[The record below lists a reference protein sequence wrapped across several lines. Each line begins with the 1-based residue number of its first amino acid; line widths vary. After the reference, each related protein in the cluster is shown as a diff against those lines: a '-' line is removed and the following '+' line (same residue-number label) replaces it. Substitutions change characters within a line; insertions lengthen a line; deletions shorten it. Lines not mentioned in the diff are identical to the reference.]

1 VVHDNFPAGV
11 IITKGLGGNGCESF
25 VLAHFHLFIPR
36 PAVGSPAVGSPAV
49 GSPVGG
55 SPLIEIEARVV
66 QRGVPHGLEGTALD
80 PRQVY
85 DPWRRWE
92 RDEDEEP
99 WKPPQD
105 EKEVTLRVRVGNKE
119 IERTYFRKDADRAIK
134 AINFA
139 NKTKDQI
146 SVTIDKI
153 KDTTQKAGVSFKG
166 FRKKKDE
173 DSEDKE

>member
-1 VVHDNFPAGV
+1 MVHENFPAGV

-25 VLAHFHLFIPR
+25 ILAHFHLHLFRAP
-36 PAVGSPAVGSPAV
+36 VGSPAVGSPAV
-49 GSPVGG
+49 GVG
-55 SPLIEIEARVV
+55 SPFVAIEARVV
-66 QRGVPHGLEGTALD
+66 QRGVPHGLQGTQYD
-80 PRQVY
+80 PRTF

-92 RDEDEEP
+92 KEWEDDDRP
-99 WKPPQD
+99 WTPPSD
-105 EKEVTLRVRVGNKE
+105 EKEVTLKVRVGNKE

-139 NKTKDQI
+139 NKTKDKI
-146 SVTIDKI
+146 NVTVDKI
-153 KDTTQKAGVSFKG
+153 KTTTQKAGVTFKG